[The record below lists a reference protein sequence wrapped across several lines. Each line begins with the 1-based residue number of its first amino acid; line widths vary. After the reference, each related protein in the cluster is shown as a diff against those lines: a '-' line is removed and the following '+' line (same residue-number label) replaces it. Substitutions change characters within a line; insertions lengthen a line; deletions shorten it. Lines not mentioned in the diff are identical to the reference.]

1 MSDGTG
7 SGSDRHTA
15 SAFDQDLGELRG
27 LIAEMGGLAEIA
39 LDNARIALVQR
50 DSSLAAR
57 VVEEDRHIDAL
68 EARIGQHI
76 IGLIVR
82 RAPMA
87 DDLREVLAA
96 HRIAGIIERV
106 GDYSKTIAK
115 RIPLLGSVPVAEPMQ
130 MLLDLLAGV
139 REMLNSALNAFAAR
153 DAAMARMVCRRD
165 RDIDEL
171 YNRLFLAL
179 LAYMMNEPA
188 NISATAHLMFIA
200 KSLERVGDQAT
211 NLAELVYFMA
221 SGEQLPDRHGTA
233 PGVLG

>member
-1 MSDGTG
+1 MSEITG

-15 SAFDQDLGELRG
+15 SAFDHDLGELRG

-39 LDNARIALVQR
+39 LDNARIAVVQR
-50 DSSLAAR
+50 DSKLAAR
-57 VVEEDRHIDAL
+57 VVEDDRHIDAL

-115 RIPLLGSVPVAEPMQ
+115 RVPLLGSVPVAEPMQ
-130 MLLDLLAGV
+130 MLLDLLGGV
-139 REMLNSALNAFAAR
+139 REMLKSALNAFAAR
-153 DAAMARMVCRRD
+153 DPAMAQAVCRRD

-211 NLAELVYFMA
+211 NLAELVYFTA
-221 SGEQLPDRHGTA
+221 SGEQLPDRHGSN
-233 PGVLG
+233 PVVSS

>member
-50 DSSLAAR
+50 DSTLAAQ
-57 VVEEDRHIDAL
+57 VVEDDRQIDAL

-76 IGLIVR
+76 INLIVR

-115 RIPLLGSVPVAEPMQ
+115 RVPLLGSVPVAEPMQ
-130 MLLDLLAGV
+130 MLLDLLGGV
-139 REMLNSALNAFAAR
+139 REMLKSALNAFAAR
-153 DAAMARMVCRRD
+153 DPAMAQAVCRRD

-211 NLAELVYFMA
+211 NLAELVYFTA
-221 SGEQLPDRHGTA
+221 SGEQLPDRHG
-233 PGVLG
+233 PNPVVSG